1 MAKMKRVKLLGLLL
15 ALSIAAASVAACGP
29 KNTNEESSLPEESSS
44 QSSEVSSQASSESS
58 SEVSS
63 EVSST
68 VSASVSGGDTSGKPS
83 QGQQVAP
90 VETSDAE
97 FNAHFKSNPIDKAY
111 VEESNNAM
119 SNQEIIA
126 VCQKFSDLWQEEIKS
141 AYKKLNALASG
152 DALAKIQK
160 DQKTWENGTLAE
172 IRKINENAGGGSMGQ
187 VTAAGEIM
195 DYYRAR
201 AAELYHLL
209 YNYDKNYVYA
219 YKS

>member
-111 VEESNNAM
+111 V
-119 SNQEIIA
+119 
-126 VCQKFSDLWQEEIKS
+126 C
-141 AYKKLNALASG
+141 
-152 DALAKIQK
+152 
-160 DQKTWENGTLAE
+160 
-172 IRKINENAGGGSMGQ
+172 
-187 VTAAGEIM
+187 
-195 DYYRAR
+195 
-201 AAELYHLL
+201 LL
-209 YNYDKNYVYA
+209 YTSPEQGCPRDAPERRCKGGHTGA
-219 YKS
+219 YHA